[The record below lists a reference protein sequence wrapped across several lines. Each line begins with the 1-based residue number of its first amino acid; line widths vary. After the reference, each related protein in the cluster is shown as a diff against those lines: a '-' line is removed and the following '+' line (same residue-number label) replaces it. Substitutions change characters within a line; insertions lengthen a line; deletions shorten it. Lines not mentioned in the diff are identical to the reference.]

1 MAREEDEHFLSL
13 LSNSTFDTPLLSLL
27 LTALLGL
34 AWNFVYW
41 GHDARR
47 KTEMEMG
54 MENDMEGVKEKI
66 GILFLFP
73 SFFLSFPSLSGL
85 LSIPVFCLLSQLDHK
100 EREVGVEDGG
110 GMESDVSGDA

>member
-1 MAREEDEHFLSL
+1 MARGEDEHFLSL

-27 LTALLGL
+27 LTALLDL

-47 KTEMEMG
+47 KTKMEMG

-73 SFFLSFPSLSGL
+73 SFFSLSPPFLGFFL
-85 LSIPVFCLLSQLDHK
+85 FPFFCLLSQLDHK
-100 EREVGVEDGG
+100 ERGG
-110 GMESDVSGDA
+110 GRGRWRNGVFDVSGDA